1 MIIANLFTSHNIRLV
16 ISFTSFTPSELASP
30 TLLNSNIHQNFP
42 FALQGRVNP
51 HFHSHQ
57 ETNRKKMQSRF
68 VTEKRVTLSTM
79 GGHTPL
85 DDIHNEVLPLTLQSE
100 IKQHQIISLIK
111 GNC

>member
-1 MIIANLFTSHNIRLV
+1 MKKNILNK
-16 ISFTSFTPSELASP
+16 PKELDI
-30 TLLNSNIHQNFP
+30 THIHRNFP
-42 FALQGRVNP
+42 FAIQSRVNP

-85 DDIHNEVLPLTLQSE
+85 DDIHNEVLPLTIQSE